1 MLISDYKTKVMIL
14 GGPGLCDQVE
24 AFLNENQQ
32 VRKSNNS
39 DKAMDIQTESLRKLK
54 NLHDSGVITD
64 TEFSEKKKY
73 VLGI

>member
-1 MLISDYKTKVMIL
+1 
-14 GGPGLCDQVE
+14 
-24 AFLNENQQ
+24 
-32 VRKSNNS
+32 
-39 DKAMDIQTESLRKLK
+39 MDIQTESLRKLK